1 MSHIALVG
9 QGVIGLTT
17 AEALVKAGHSVT
29 IYSKD
34 DNMNTASYGAGA
46 YWWPHKAWPPERVSN
61 WSAVSYNIYEEL
73 SKLPGSGVLMH
84 RHFRYSEREDETKY
98 ALDLT
103 KNVRE
108 IPVETLPFFAIDAFE
123 CLLPVIDVPVFMPWL
138 KNRVQNLGV
147 RFVTKTVNSLSDLEL
162 EADIIVNCS
171 GLGAKTLVND
181 SEVFPIRGQ
190 VVRVEKSPTLDTCI
204 RMVHRDP
211 VLTLILPR
219 SNDILL
225 GGTVNE
231 NSESTDPNDQETQE
245 ILERCSRVLPDIAT
259 LKVLGA
265 SAALRPGRFEVRL
278 EMDHTLC
285 SIPVVHNYGHGG
297 SGYTIA
303 YGCAN
308 EVVELINVA

>member
-9 QGVIGLTT
+9 KGVVGLTT

-34 DNMNTASYGAGA
+34 DDINTASYGAGA

-61 WSAVSYNIYEEL
+61 WSAISYNVYEEL
-73 SKLPGSGVLMH
+73 SLIPDSGINML

-123 CLLPVIDVPVFMPWL
+123 CLLPVIDVPVYMPWL
-138 KNRVQNLGV
+138 KDNVQQMGV
-147 RFVTKTVNSLSDLEL
+147 RFVTKSLNSLTEL
-162 EADIIVNCS
+162 QSEADIIVNCS
-171 GLGAKTLVND
+171 GLGAKSLVDD

-190 VVRVEKSPTLDTCI
+190 VVRVEKNPSLNTCI
-204 RMVHRDP
+204 RMVHREP

-231 NSESTDPNDQETQE
+231 NSESTDSNEQETQE
-245 ILERCSRVLPDIAT
+245 IVERCSRVLPDIAT

-278 EMDHTLC
+278 ETDLSLC
-285 SIPVVHNYGHGG
+285 SVPVIHNYGHGG

-308 EVVELINVA
+308 EVVDLVNRH

>member
-1 MSHIALVG
+1 MSNIALVG

-17 AEALVKAGHSVT
+17 AEALVNAGHSVT

-34 DNMNTASYGAGA
+34 DNLNTASYGAGA
-46 YWWPHKAWPPERVSN
+46 YWWPHKAWPPERVRD
-61 WSAVSYNIYEEL
+61 WSEISYNVYDEL
-73 SKLPGSGVLMH
+73 SEISGSGVIMH
-84 RHFRYSEREDETKY
+84 RHVRYSEREDETKY

-103 KNVRE
+103 KNVCS
-108 IPVETLPFFAIDAFE
+108 IPVESLPFFAIDAFE
-123 CLLPVIDVPVFMPWL
+123 CLLPVIDVPVYMPWL
-138 KNRVQNLGV
+138 KNRVQKLDV
-147 RFVTKTVNSLSDLEL
+147 RFVTKSLNSLKDLEQD
-162 EADIIVNCS
+162 ADFIVNCS
-171 GLGAKTLVND
+171 GLGAKSLVND
-181 SEVFPIRGQ
+181 NEVFPIRGQ
-190 VVRVEKSPTLDTCI
+190 VVRVEKNPELDTCI

-231 NSESTDPNDQETQE
+231 NSESIEPNDEETQE
-245 ILERCSRVLPDIAT
+245 IVKRCSRVLPEIAK
-259 LKVLGA
+259 LKVLGV

-278 EMDHTLC
+278 EIDHSIC

-303 YGCAN
+303 YGCAK
-308 EVVELINVA
+308 EVADLINEL

>member
-17 AEALVKAGHSVT
+17 AEALVSAGHSVT

-34 DNMNTASYGAGA
+34 DNHKTASYGAGA

-61 WSAVSYNIYEEL
+61 WSAITYRKYEEL
-73 SKLPGSGVLMH
+73 STLTGSGIHMH
-84 RHFRYSEREDETKY
+84 RHFRYCEREDETRY

-108 IPVETLPFFAIDAFE
+108 IPTDTLPFFAIDAFE
-123 CLLPVIDVPVFMPWL
+123 CLLPVIDVPVYMPWL
-138 KNRVQNLGV
+138 KKRVEDLGV
-147 RFVTKTVNSLSDLEL
+147 TFVTRSIHSFSEL
-162 EADIIVNCS
+162 ASEADAIVNCS
-171 GLGAKTLVND
+171 GLGAKELAGDDQVY
-181 SEVFPIRGQ
+181 PIRGQ
-190 VVRVEKSPTLDTCI
+190 VVMVEKDPKLDTCI
-204 RMVHRDP
+204 RLVHRDP

-219 SNDILL
+219 SKDILL

-231 NSESTDPNDQETQE
+231 NSDSTEPNDQETSE
-245 ILERCSRVLPDIAT
+245 IIERCSRVLPDIAN
-259 LKVLGA
+259 LKILGA

-278 EMDHTLC
+278 ELDLSSC
-285 SIPVVHNYGHGG
+285 SKPVVHNYGHGG

-303 YGCAN
+303 YGCAE
-308 EVVELINVA
+308 EVVAMLASS

>member
-17 AEALVKAGHSVT
+17 AEALVNAGHTVT

-34 DNMNTASYGAGA
+34 DNPSTASYGAGA

-61 WSAVSYNIYEEL
+61 WSATSYKVYEEL
-73 SKLPGSGVLMH
+73 SLIPGSGVNMN

-98 ALDLT
+98 ALELT
-103 KNVRE
+103 KNVRS
-108 IPVETLPFFAIDAFE
+108 IPIDTLPFFTIDAFE
-123 CLLPVIDVPVFMPWL
+123 CLLPVIDVPVYMPWL
-138 KNRVQNLGV
+138 KKRVQDLGV
-147 RFVTKTVNSLSDLEL
+147 RFLTKTLNSLDEMEH
-162 EADIIVNCS
+162 EADFIINCS
-171 GLGAKTLVND
+171 GLGAKSLVND
-181 SEVFPIRGQ
+181 NEVFPIRGQ
-190 VVRVEKSPTLDTCI
+190 VVRVEKIAELDACI
-204 RMVHRDP
+204 RMVHREP
-211 VLTLILPR
+211 VLTLVLPR

-231 NSESTDPNDQETQE
+231 NSESTEPSDSETQE
-245 ILERCSRVLPDIAT
+245 IVARCAKVLPEVEN

-278 EMDHTLC
+278 EKDLSIC
-285 SIPVVHNYGHGG
+285 SVPVIHNYGHGG

-303 YGCAN
+303 YGCAK
-308 EVVELINVA
+308 EVADLVNKN

>member
-1 MSHIALVG
+1 MPHIALVG

-17 AEALVKAGHSVT
+17 AEALVSAGHSVT

-34 DNMNTASYGAGA
+34 DNVNTASYGAGA

-61 WSAVSYNIYEEL
+61 WSAISYNVFEEI
-73 SKLPGSGVLMH
+73 SEIPDSGVKMH

-98 ALDLT
+98 ALKLT
-103 KNVRE
+103 KNVRT

-123 CLLPVIDVPVFMPWL
+123 CLLPVIDVPVYMPWL
-138 KNRVQNLGV
+138 KKRVQNMGV
-147 RFVTKTVNSLSDLEL
+147 KFVTQSLSSLNEL
-162 EADIIVNCS
+162 ESEADFIVNCS

-181 SEVFPIRGQ
+181 TEVFPIRGQ
-190 VVRVEKSPTLDTCI
+190 VVRVEKNPALDTCI

-231 NSESTDPNDQETQE
+231 NSESTSPNDRETQE
-245 ILERCSRVLPDIAT
+245 IVERCSRVLPEIAT

-278 EMDHTLC
+278 EKDLSVCT
-285 SIPVVHNYGHGG
+285 IPVIHNYGHGG

-303 YGCAN
+303 YGCAK
-308 EVVELINVA
+308 EVVDLLNLD

>member
-17 AEALVKAGHSVT
+17 AEALVQAGHAVT

-34 DNMNTASYGAGA
+34 DTMNTASYGAGA

-61 WSAVSYNIYEEL
+61 WSATSYKVYEEL
-73 SKLPGSGVLMH
+73 SLIPGSGVNMH

-98 ALDLT
+98 ALALT
-103 KNVRE
+103 KNVCE
-108 IPVETLPFFAIDAFE
+108 IRVESLPFFAMDAFE
-123 CLLPVIDVPVFMPWL
+123 CLLPVIDVPVYMPWL
-138 KNRVQNLGV
+138 KNRVQGLGV
-147 RFVTKTVNSLSDLEL
+147 RFVTKSLNSIAEL
-162 EADIIVNCS
+162 EHEADVIVNCS
-171 GLGAKTLVND
+171 GLGAKSLVND
-181 SEVFPIRGQ
+181 DEVFPIRGQ
-190 VVRVEKSPTLDTCI
+190 VVRVEKNPALDTCI

-211 VLTLILPR
+211 VLTLVLPR

-231 NSESTDPNDQETQE
+231 YSESTEPNERETLE
-245 ILERCSRVLPDIAT
+245 IIGRCSRVLPEIAR

-278 EMDHTLC
+278 EKDNSLC
-285 SIPVVHNYGHGG
+285 SVPVIHNYGHGG

-303 YGCAN
+303 YGCAD
-308 EVVELINVA
+308 EVVDLVNEQ